1 MFPSDRFCRIQV
13 VVSALFMAWTVLP
26 VKAAMDASFELDPQ
40 ALGVSAASKKPAK
53 SDRRPS
59 KSRMDGYSTTG
70 GSENVVYT
78 IKSGDNLFKILMRDY
93 GLSNKEADSFI
104 GVVCR
109 ENNISDIRNLKIG
122 QKIVIPPLPRK
133 GRGTARRVKA
143 SSPETA
149 KSLAGGQMFRLESPE
164 EAALSELEAS
174 EQIRQTWNKLLPP
187 LTDAQKPTVLQSPSF
202 SLTLDPQRYPVYAA
216 MDNGRILIDRNASI
230 PPLVKA
236 LISDKDPSV
245 RIVSESPRNGKRFL
259 SAMLESAKFYSVE
272 EDFSMEFGADP
283 KLTIHSDFKVEKS
296 AESLITQDL
305 VLMNAG
311 RRAYPLVIKDFLK
324 KEGFTVYEP
333 FASSKPGTTMPVGQ
347 LYQVLSQRQSDIV
360 DTLLSSIS
368 VVPEKDRRLDVFAA
382 DNNGISLSV
391 KAERYFE
398 RGGQRYVVTSFD
410 GDPVAYTLY
419 RILETKGFQVAIL
432 EGRDDFRKI
441 SEKIL
446 SHLHI
451 PAAYAQHTFT
461 PETGG
466 NYTLQLSGFILENPE
481 YPVGGV
487 FLTNLE
493 LDRVIRDLLA
503 DNGYSVVTK

>member
-1 MFPSDRFCRIQV
+1 MFPSDRFYRIMMC
-13 VVSALFMAWTVLP
+13 VSALFMVWTVLP
-26 VKAAMDASFELDPQ
+26 THAAMDASFELDPQ
-40 ALGVSAASKKPAK
+40 ALGVSAASKKTTR
-53 SDRRPS
+53 SDRRPN
-59 KSRMDGYSTTG
+59 KSRMDTSSATG
-70 GSENVVYT
+70 GSDTVVYT
-78 IKSGDNLFKILMRDY
+78 IKPGDNLFKILMRDY

-104 GVVCR
+104 DVVCR

-122 QKIVIPPLPRK
+122 QKIVIPPLSRK
-133 GRGTARRVKA
+133 GSGSARRIKV

-149 KSLAGGQMFRLESPE
+149 KSLAGGQMFRLESP

-187 LTDAQKPTVLQSPSF
+187 RTEAQKPIVLQSPSF

-216 MDNGRILIDRNASI
+216 MDTGRILVDRNASI

-236 LISDKDPSV
+236 LISEKDPSV
-245 RIVSESPRNGKRFL
+245 RIVSESPRNGKLFL
-259 SAMLESAKFYSVE
+259 SAMLESAKFYSIE
-272 EDFSMEFGADP
+272 EDFSMEFGIDP
-283 KLTIHSDFKVEKS
+283 KLTIRSDFKIEKT

-305 VLMNAG
+305 VLMNVG
-311 RRAYPLVIKDFLK
+311 RSAYPVVINEFLK

-333 FASSKPGTTMPVGQ
+333 FASSKPGAPAPVGQ
-347 LYQVLSQRQSDIV
+347 LYQVLSSRQSDIV

-419 RILETKGFQVAIL
+419 RILETKGYQVAIL

-451 PAAYAQHTFT
+451 PVAYAQHKLT
-461 PETGG
+461 PEPGG
-466 NYTLQLSGFILENPE
+466 YYTLQMSGFKLESPE

-503 DNGYSVVTK
+503 DNGYSIVTK